1 MFGTGLVSTSFDFG
15 NQGALPTHP
24 ELLDF
29 LAIKMQQGNW
39 DMKKMLKYI
48 NNNLIEFIA
57 IRDTIIL
64 VAMIYIAAQACKFVL
79 LNIA

>member
-1 MFGTGLVSTSFDFG
+1 
-15 NQGALPTHP
+15 
-24 ELLDF
+24 
-29 LAIKMQQGNW
+29 
-39 DMKKMLKYI
+39 MKKMLKYI